1 MKKNN
6 VCLDSSS
13 GKSVKISSL
22 QTGDVSSLH
31 THKMGPV
38 INSFTPQ
45 TFESKVFFLLYDKT
59 LVTGQKQLR
68 DAHLIFLT
76 SCVTMVTSV
85 PLHLNADRAEVVVL
99 FGLLR

>member
-1 MKKNN
+1 MLPPSTHTKWDQLST
-6 VCLDSSS
+6 VL
-13 GKSVKISSL
+13 
-22 QTGDVSSLH
+22 LH
-31 THKMGPV
+31 KRF
-38 INSFTPQ
+38 SRKF
-45 TFESKVFFLLYDKT
+45 FLFLLYDKT